1 MSDSFAD
8 LWSASA
14 PAKPKP
20 QTLSSALS
28 SSSTQHRSTTA
39 SKPDVFALLAGSG
52 STPGSGT
59 STPRYGTGL
68 GPPASGGSRP
78 ITPSLSTLSTVPA
91 TTNTIGRQT
100 TPQPPPQSI
109 AKTGSRGAADAFGDL
124 FAPSSTAAGSGN
136 MTLAARLAMEA
147 QRKGSS
153 AQLGRGG
160 GAATASS
167 GAGGDASAWAG
178 LDALS
183 GGLTAVPVAG
193 RSGGGQP
200 SRAQGVVVDD
210 VDDWGLS
217 DFGRSAA
224 ATVGA
229 ASRAAGSRNGAGA
242 ERLKQK
248 TATTNLWDLDDFA
261 ASTTPA
267 SGSTSGAKNGAVH
280 SQSISTAGRNG
291 SRTAHRERVTS
302 PDDEFDFGGRE
313 DRVDEARWA
322 HKGHATRT
330 DKLLDLFDDDHDLT
344 DGPQSSRGLLD
355 PEHHDHNEDDVLG
368 MLSKPISGPK
378 TRYTPSPDPFRHRRS
393 PPASA
398 PRPPSPP
405 PHVLGQIVEMGF
417 SVPQARAA
425 LAQTATGLDVPAA
438 IERLLNGSSSPAPPP
453 ATHLTPPARAAPQPE
468 TPPTRPRSVPK
479 GQKERERE
487 RLERQRTAAGA
498 AGAAGEGGALS
509 TPSVAEL
516 QEHADK
522 LLAQA
527 SEIGLSVFSKASAMW
542 GKGREKVV
550 KAYEE
555 RAGGT
560 PAPFADATAPRGARA
575 REGAGRAVDGRPK
588 WMQEA
593 VGEEYAETPQQ
604 GGFRDEDEG
613 DGDVVF
619 DDGGSFPAEQT
630 RPGKATH
637 HEEEVDLF
645 SDASAT
651 PRTHTQ
657 SSAPSTRP
665 GPPHGRPT
673 PGRQQSASS
682 SRSTPAASQPIPPAP
697 ERTLPTASPA
707 ALAAALKHKTTGTAQ
722 FKLGQHAAAADAY
735 TAGLRALPAGH
746 LLRVPLYTNRA
757 LARIRC
763 GEYQAAEDD
772 CARALRVVLG
782 DPPSADDD
790 DALGLDP
797 HAAAPM
803 TEGKSVVWTPAA
815 LPPSLA
821 TNATQTAATAWAHPQ
836 GRGVDL
842 ADGYVKALR
851 RRAEAREGREKW
863 AAAAHDWEVLA
874 GCAWAPEGVRRDA
887 MRGRGRCRG
896 MMTDDATAS
905 ANGATTTTTTAASSR
920 PKPTPKPK
928 PRPTP
933 APSVPSAPSQA
944 LRALQS
950 QNAQAEADESLKDS
964 LKDAVDARLAGW
976 RQGREGN
983 IRALLVGLDVVLWD
997 TALEGV
1003 RVRGLHE
1010 LLSPAQVKKGYVRV
1024 IARVHPDKLNSSNS
1038 TVEQRMLANGVFGTL
1053 NEAWIAFQA
1062 TQK

>member
-28 SSSTQHRSTTA
+28 SSSTTNRSTTA

-68 GPPASGGSRP
+68 GAPAIGGSRP

-91 TTNTIGRQT
+91 TTNTINRQT

-147 QRKGSS
+147 QRKGSQ
-153 AQLGRGG
+153 QLGRG
-160 GAATASS
+160 AAPKT
-167 GAGGDASAWAG
+167 
-178 LDALS
+178 
-183 GGLTAVPVAG
+183 
-193 RSGGGQP
+193 
-200 SRAQGVVVDD
+200 QGVVIDD

-217 DFGRSAA
+217 DFGSSAA

-229 ASRAAGSRNGAGA
+229 AGRAAGSANSAA
-242 ERLKQK
+242 ERSKPK
-248 TATTNLWDLDDFA
+248 AATNLWDLDDFA

-291 SRTAHRERVTS
+291 SRTAHKERVTS

-322 HKGHATRT
+322 HKGHTTGT
-330 DKLLDLFDDDHDLT
+330 DKLLDLFEDDHDVT
-344 DGPQSSRGLLD
+344 SGPQSSRGLLD
-355 PEHHDHNEDDVLG
+355 SESRGYDEDEDDVLG
-368 MLSKPISGPK
+368 MLNKPIAAPK
-378 TRYTPSPDPFRHRRS
+378 TRYTASPEPSRHRPSPPG
-393 PPASA
+393 SA
-398 PRPPSPP
+398 PRAPSPP

-417 SVPQARAA
+417 SVQQARAA

-438 IERLLNGSSSPAPPP
+438 IERLLNHTTSSPAPPP
-453 ATHLTPPARAAPQPE
+453 THPTPPARGGAPRSE
-468 TPPTRPRSVPK
+468 TPPPARSRGVPK

-487 RLERQRTAAGA
+487 RLERQRTAA
-498 AGAAGEGGALS
+498 AGAGAGEGASS
-509 TPSVAEL
+509 TPSVADL

-555 RAGGT
+555 RAGG
-560 PAPFADATAPRGARA
+560 APDAAGPRAGARA
-575 REGAGRAVDGRPK
+575 TQEGAGRVVDGRPK

-593 VGEEYAETPQQ
+593 VGEEFAETPQR
-604 GGFRDEDEG
+604 GGFRDDDDGE
-613 DGDVVF
+613 GDVVF

-630 RPGKATH
+630 LPAQAGKAAH

-645 SDASAT
+645 SDAPANT
-651 PRTHTQ
+651 RTHTQ
-657 SSAPSTRP
+657 SSAPQPRP

-682 SRSTPAASQPIPPAP
+682 SRSTPAPIPPPP

-707 ALAAALKHKTTGTAQ
+707 ALAAALQHKTTGTAQ

-763 GEYQAAEDD
+763 GEYQPAEDD
-772 CARALRVVLG
+772 CARALGVVLG
-782 DPPSADDD
+782 DPAADSED

-797 HAAAPM
+797 HAAAAPT

-815 LPPSLA
+815 LPPSLVPS
-821 TNATQTAATAWAHPQ
+821 ATQTAKTAWAHPQ

-863 AAAAHDWEVLA
+863 AAAARDWEVLA

-887 MRGRGRCRG
+887 MRGRSRCKG
-896 MMTDDATAS
+896 MMTDDATAAAS
-905 ANGATTTTTTAASSR
+905 ANGATTTTATAASSR
-920 PKPTPKPK
+920 PKPAPAAAKPK
-928 PRPTP
+928 PRPPP
-933 APSVPSAPSQA
+933 APSVPAAPSQA

-1024 IARVHPDKLNSSNS
+1024 IARVHPDKLNSSNT